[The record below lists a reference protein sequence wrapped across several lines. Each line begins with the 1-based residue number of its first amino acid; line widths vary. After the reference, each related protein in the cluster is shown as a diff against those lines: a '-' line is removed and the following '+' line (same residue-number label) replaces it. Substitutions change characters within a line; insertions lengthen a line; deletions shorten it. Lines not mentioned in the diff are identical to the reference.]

1 MTNKPVKLPEAGQWP
16 DKVAPWALLAGI
28 VFSTL
33 GFLMAFLYAGPV
45 NGAAVDGVEL
55 IGYTPWS
62 TMDLVS
68 VSTGEMEKRYGFI
81 YVDKDNEGRGDLKRY
96 RKDSFFWYKKVIETN
111 GEDLD

>member
-45 NGAAVDGVEL
+45 NGAAVDGVGSRQRQAAPMNRLAECIPDCYL
-55 IGYTPWS
+55 RQRLSPVEV
-62 TMDLVS
+62 DL
-68 VSTGEMEKRYGFI
+68 
-81 YVDKDNEGRGDLKRY
+81 
-96 RKDSFFWYKKVIETN
+96 
-111 GEDLD
+111 